1 VGTAAQPQA
10 PGSHAGS
17 VFGRV
22 IVGIDGTEPGF
33 EACRQALRLAAPE
46 GWIELLSAVYLAG
59 AALAGWSA
67 ARMAEE
73 LEREAGEGLRR
84 AQKIAGDRATGRL
97 VNGSAVDVLL
107 REAEQEGAT
116 VLALGTHGH
125 SRLSEIVIGGVAG
138 EVLHRAPCSV
148 LIARPPRSAGA
159 FPRSVVVG
167 LDGSPESD
175 HALAAAEELRRRF
188 EVPLRVLV
196 ALRGKEVDLGHVHLR
211 TPFSEPVDAHP
222 AEALVEASEEAD
234 LVVVGSRGLHGMRA
248 LGSVGERVAHRA
260 RSSVLVV
267 RPGGG

>member
-17 VFGRV
+17 VFDRV
-22 IVGIDGTEPGF
+22 IVGIDGTEPGL
-33 EACRQALRLAAPE
+33 EACKQALRLVAPD
-46 GWIELLSAVYLAG
+46 GWIELVSAVYLAG

-73 LEREAGEGLRR
+73 LEREAGAGLHR
-84 AQKIAGDRATGRL
+84 AQEMAGDRASGRL
-97 VNGSAVDVLL
+97 VNGPAADVLL
-107 REAEQEGAT
+107 REAARLEAT
-116 VLALGTHGH
+116 LLALGTHGH

-148 LIARPPRSAGA
+148 LIARPPRSGDA

-188 EVPLRVLV
+188 DVPLRVLV
-196 ALRGKEVDLGHVHLR
+196 ALQGKAVDLAHVHLR
-211 TPFSEPVDAHP
+211 TPFSEPVDAP
-222 AEALVEASEEAD
+222 PVEALVEASDDAD
-234 LVVVGSRGLHGMRA
+234 LVVVGSRGLHGVQA

-267 RPGGG
+267 RRGGD

>member
-22 IVGIDGTEPGF
+22 IVGIDGTEPGY
-33 EACRQALRLAAPE
+33 EACRQALRLAAP
-46 GWIELLSAVYLAG
+46 GAWIELLSAVYLAG

-84 AQKIAGDRATGRL
+84 AQQIAGDRAAARL
-97 VNGSAVDVLL
+97 VNGPAADVLL
-107 REAEQEGAT
+107 REVEREEAT
-116 VLALGTHGH
+116 LLAVGTHGH
-125 SRLSEIVIGGVAG
+125 SRLSEIVLGGVAG
-138 EVLHRAPCSV
+138 EALHRAPCSV
-148 LIARPPRSAGA
+148 LIARPRESADA
-159 FPRSVVVG
+159 FPRAIVVG
-167 LDGSPESD
+167 LDGSLESD
-175 HALAAAEELRRRF
+175 RALAAAEELRRRF
-188 EVPLRVLV
+188 DVPLRVLV
-196 ALRGKEVDLGHVHLR
+196 ALRGKKVDLAHVHLR

-222 AEALVEASEEAD
+222 VEALVEASEQAD
-234 LVVVGSRGLHGMRA
+234 LVVVGSRGLHGIQA

-267 RPGGG
+267 RSGGG